1 MVEIDLSELRG
12 KVVKFEELIAS
23 AMRERLTSSYPI
35 EIVESMLEVW
45 GSRHLNL
52 STFLDTYVESK
63 VFPLDRLER
72 VMDYLFDVELETY
85 FIFDVDFGGYN
96 RLTHQGFNS
105 SDPANTPHLW
115 LSRLSLEQSL
125 IGKSRILWER
135 YMNLILFLE
144 IGVDLDKKLSKRSS
158 KRTFFS
164 NKFASVNPRWEWLVE
179 YQPLLDKFDA
189 RLRIPESHKMS
200 TLRGD

>member
-72 VMDYLFDVELETY
+72 VMDYLFDVE
-85 FIFDVDFGGYN
+85 
-96 RLTHQGFNS
+96 
-105 SDPANTPHLW
+105 
-115 LSRLSLEQSL
+115 
-125 IGKSRILWER
+125 
-135 YMNLILFLE
+135 
-144 IGVDLDKKLSKRSS
+144 
-158 KRTFFS
+158 
-164 NKFASVNPRWEWLVE
+164 
-179 YQPLLDKFDA
+179 
-189 RLRIPESHKMS
+189 
-200 TLRGD
+200 

>member
-1 MVEIDLSELRG
+1 MDLSELSG

-35 EIVESMLEVW
+35 EIVESMLEIW

-105 SDPANTPHLW
+105 SDPANTPPPLA
-115 LSRLSLEQSL
+115 LK
-125 IGKSRILWER
+125 IVFGTIIDWEIEDT
-135 YMNLILFLE
+135 LGE
-144 IGVDLDKKLSKRSS
+144 IYE
-158 KRTFFS
+158 
-164 NKFASVNPRWEWLVE
+164 PHI
-179 YQPLLDKFDA
+179 
-189 RLRIPESHKMS
+189 IP
-200 TLRGD
+200 GDRR

>member
-72 VMDYLFDVELETY
+72 VMDYLFDV
-85 FIFDVDFGGYN
+85 DFGGYN
-96 RLTHQGFNS
+96 RLAHQGFNS
-105 SDPANTPHLW
+105 SYPANTPHLW

-158 KRTFFS
+158 KKTFF
-164 NKFASVNPRWEWLVE
+164 
-179 YQPLLDKFDA
+179 
-189 RLRIPESHKMS
+189 
-200 TLRGD
+200 